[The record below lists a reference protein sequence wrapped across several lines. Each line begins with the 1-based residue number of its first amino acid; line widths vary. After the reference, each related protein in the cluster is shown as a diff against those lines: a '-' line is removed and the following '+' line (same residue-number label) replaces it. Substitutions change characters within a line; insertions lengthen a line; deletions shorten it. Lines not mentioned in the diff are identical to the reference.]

1 MLALLSWGQG
11 GWGDELLAGALMT
24 LAVALLSYLLG
35 VALGTVLAAG
45 QLASGR
51 APRLAAGIYVT
62 VLRGVP
68 PLLVIWM
75 LFFGG
80 SAAVTGAVRLA
91 GYRGWIELSAFAVG
105 VAAVAL
111 VAAAYAAEA
120 LRGAVLAVP
129 KGQIEAARALGMSGW
144 LLLRRILAPLAL
156 RHALPALGNVWQMT
170 LKDTTLV
177 SVTALAELMRV
188 AQIASLST
196 RQPFIFY
203 AAAALL
209 YLLLSSGSA
218 GLFRLAERRAE
229 RGVRRAGA

>member
-1 MLALLSWGQG
+1 MLALLSTGPG
-11 GWGDELLAGALMT
+11 GWGDELLAGAAMT

-35 VALGTVLAAG
+35 VALGAVLAMAR
-45 QLASGR
+45 LANGR
-51 APRLAAGIYVT
+51 APRLAASAYVT

-80 SAAVTGAVRLA
+80 SAAVTSAARLA
-91 GYRGWIELSAFAVG
+91 GYRGWIELSAFVVG

-111 VAAAYAAEA
+111 GAAAYAAEA

-129 KGQIEAARALGMSGW
+129 RGQLEAARALGMSRF
-144 LLLRRILAPLAL
+144 LLFRRILTPLAL

-188 AQIASLST
+188 AQIAGLAT
-196 RQPFIFY
+196 RQPFLFY

-209 YLLLSSGSA
+209 YLLLSAGSA
-218 GLFRLAERRAE
+218 ALFRVAERRAE
-229 RGVRRAGA
+229 RGVRRAA

>member
-1 MLALLSWGQG
+1 MLALLSYGPA
-11 GWGDELLAGALMT
+11 GWGDELLAGAAMT
-24 LAVALLSYLLG
+24 LGVAITAYLLG
-35 VALGTVLAAG
+35 VTLGAGLVAA

-51 APRLAAGIYVT
+51 APRIAASLYVT

-80 SAAVTGAVRLA
+80 SATITGVARLA

-120 LRGAVLAVP
+120 LRGAVQSVH
-129 KGQIEAARALGMSGW
+129 KGQIEAARALGMPRW
-144 LLLRRILAPLAL
+144 LLFRRILAPLAL
-156 RHALPALGNVWQMT
+156 RHALPALGNVWQAT

-188 AQIASLST
+188 AQVASQST
-196 RQPFIFY
+196 RQPFLFY
-203 AAAALL
+203 ALAALF
-209 YLLLSSGSA
+209 YLVMSSGSA
-218 GLFRLAERRAE
+218 ALFRLAEQRAE
-229 RGVRRAGA
+229 RGVRRTAG